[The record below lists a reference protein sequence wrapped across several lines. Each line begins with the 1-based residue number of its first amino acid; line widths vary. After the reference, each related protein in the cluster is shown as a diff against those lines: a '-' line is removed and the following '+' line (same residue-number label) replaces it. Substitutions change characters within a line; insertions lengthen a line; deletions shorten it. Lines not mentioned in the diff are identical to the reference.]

1 MIADIARLSLN
12 KVRVLSRKL
21 TCADCMKNEKYADFD
36 FFEYIA
42 DETKGV
48 ERRGRSAP
56 APLV

>member
-36 FFEYIA
+36 ISWNILQMRQ
-42 DETKGV
+42 KV
-48 ERRGRSAP
+48 
-56 APLV
+56 